1 MDERT
6 TGWGSL
12 VSAEIFVE
20 GGGESNF
27 LKSRCRDGFR
37 LLLEKSGFAGRM
49 PKIHPSGD
57 GAAALRRFRK
67 AVSDGRRSDYVGV
80 LIDSEDPVDNINE
93 PWDHLSKRQGSI
105 WQRPDD
111 ACDDQVLFMTTC
123 METWIAADREALR
136 EAYARRGINENALP
150 PLDALESRNPQDVF
164 NRLKNGTNNQ
174 FDKGE
179 ESFKILGQLNP
190 DTLAELLPSFERARR
205 ILNEKL
211 SR

>member
-1 MDERT
+1 
-6 TGWGSL
+6 
-12 VSAEIFVE
+12 
-20 GGGESNF
+20 
-27 LKSRCRDGFR
+27 
-37 LLLEKSGFAGRM
+37 
-49 PKIHPSGD
+49 
-57 GAAALRRFRK
+57 
-67 AVSDGRRSDYVGV
+67 
-80 LIDSEDPVDNINE
+80 
-93 PWDHLSKRQGSI
+93 
-105 WQRPDD
+105 
-111 ACDDQVLFMTTC
+111 MTTC
-123 METWIAADREALR
+123 TWIAADREALGSVCSPWNKR
-136 EAYARRGINENALP
+136 ERVP

>member
-1 MDERT
+1 M
-6 TGWGSL
+6 
-12 VSAEIFVE
+12 SAEIFVE

-57 GAAALRRFRK
+57 GAAALRRFRT

-80 LIDSEDPVDNINE
+80 LIDSEDLVDNINE
-93 PWDHLSKRQGSI
+93 PWYHLSKRQGSI

-111 ACDDQVLFMTTC
+111 ACDDQVLLMTTS
-123 METWIAADREALR
+123 METWVATDHEALR
-136 EAYARRGINENALP
+136 RRFPRDFN
-150 PLDALESRNPQDVF
+150 ESRLPTLDGIEDRNRSDVF
-164 NRLKNGTNNQ
+164 NALKGAT
-174 FDKGE
+174 DDRYEKGAI
-179 ESFKILGQLNP
+179 SFELLGKLNP
-190 DTLAELLPSFERARR
+190 DTLAEHLPSFVRARR
-205 ILNEKL
+205 ILEEKL

>member
-1 MDERT
+1 M
-6 TGWGSL
+6 
-12 VSAEIFVE
+12 
-20 GGGESNF
+20 
-27 LKSRCRDGFR
+27 
-37 LLLEKSGFAGRM
+37 
-49 PKIHPSGD
+49 
-57 GAAALRRFRK
+57 
-67 AVSDGRRSDYVGV
+67 
-80 LIDSEDPVDNINE
+80 LIDSEATVVEIE
-93 PWDHLSKRQGSI
+93 QTWDHLRQRDGWSKPRG
-105 WQRPDD
+105 
-111 ACDDQVLFMTTC
+111 ATDDQVLFMTTC

-150 PLDALESRNPQDVF
+150 PLDALESRSSQDVF

-190 DTLAELLPSFERARR
+190 DTLAEYLPSFERARR